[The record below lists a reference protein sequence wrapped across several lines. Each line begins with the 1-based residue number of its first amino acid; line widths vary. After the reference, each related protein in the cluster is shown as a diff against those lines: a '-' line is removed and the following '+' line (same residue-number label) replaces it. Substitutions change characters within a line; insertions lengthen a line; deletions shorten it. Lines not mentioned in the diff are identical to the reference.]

1 MNLIKVTRYNGNHD
15 VCYVRLDSI
24 TGVCENS
31 TDKCTMI
38 YDGTNSAYYV
48 RETVEQVLSTI
59 KRAVPCNVM
68 NVVNPSEIA

>member
-15 VCYVRLDSI
+15 VCYVNINSI

-48 RETVEQVLSTI
+48 RESVEQVLSMI
-59 KRAVPCNVM
+59 KQGLPCNVM
-68 NVVNPSEIA
+68 NIINPA